1 MDGVKNTFYEEHCVS
16 VCSNGE
22 TSVNVKVL
30 VRELRQD
37 ERYLLKDFLYEAI
50 FLPDGISPLPYSVTE
65 LPELRVYI
73 DDFGAYDSDRCL
85 VACVDNSVVGA
96 VWTRIIN
103 DYGHVDDHTP
113 SLAVSL
119 YKEYRGKGIGTC
131 LLRSM
136 LRLLHED
143 GFGLVSLSVQKAN
156 PAVRLYKRLG
166 FVVVKDNTDEYVM
179 LRRLNVD

>member
-1 MDGVKNTFYEEHCVS
+1 MDGVKNTFDEKHYVS
-16 VCSNGE
+16 VYSDGE
-22 TSVNVKVL
+22 NPVNVRVT

-37 ERYLLKDFLYEAI
+37 ERHLLKDFLYEAI
-50 FLPDGISPLPYSVTE
+50 FLPDGMSPLPYSVTE

-73 DDFGAYDSDRCL
+73 DDFGAYNSDRCL
-85 VACVDNSVVGA
+85 VACVDNSVAGA
-96 VWTRIIN
+96 VWARIIN
-103 DYGHVDDHTP
+103 DYGHIDDHTP

-136 LRLLHED
+136 LRLLHEE
-143 GFGLVSLSVQKAN
+143 GFGQVSLSVQKAN

-166 FVVVKDNTDEYVM
+166 FVVVKDNADEYVM
-179 LRRLNVD
+179 LRRWNVY